1 MKTTPSCLALLPVV
15 GMLAYVVAQGCH
27 PRLRG
32 DEPNARKTTREESAK
47 SGEPAFPYELV
58 EGEPM
63 YTVVPMDAIPAVDE
77 PVFVSAVQ
85 ADSFMQPEEPVLGV
99 VGRDG
104 TAKAYSAWQL
114 EGHEIVNDVL
124 DGEPIAA
131 TW

>member
-1 MKTTPSCLALLPVV
+1 MNISPSCLALLPVV
-15 GMLAYVVAQGCH
+15 GVLAYVVAEGSH

-32 DEPNARKTTREESAK
+32 DQPTAGTTIGEESAK
-47 SGEPAFPYELV
+47 SGEPDFPYELV

-77 PVFVSAVQ
+77 PVFVSAVE

>member
-1 MKTTPSCLALLPVV
+1 MKTTVSCLALLPLV
-15 GMLAYVVAQGCH
+15 GMLAYAVAQGSN

-32 DEPNARKTTREESAK
+32 DEPNAGKTIREDSAK
-47 SGEPAFPYELV
+47 SGEAGFPYELV

-63 YTVVPMDAIPAVDE
+63 YTVVPMDAIQAVDE
-77 PVFVSAVQ
+77 PVFVSAVE
-85 ADSFMQPEEPVLGV
+85 ADPFMQPEEPVLGV

>member
-1 MKTTPSCLALLPVV
+1 MTPMKSLPLTSLALTLVACTSADGPRRDLP
-15 GMLAYVVAQGCH
+15 
-27 PRLRG
+27 
-32 DEPNARKTTREESAK
+32 
-47 SGEPAFPYELV
+47 FELV

-63 YTVVPMDAIPAVDE
+63 YTVLPPDGIPAIDE
-77 PVFVSAVQ
+77 PVFVEAQ
-85 ADSFMQPEEPVLGV
+85 AAEAFLVPEEPVLGV

-124 DGEPIAA
+124 DGSAIAA